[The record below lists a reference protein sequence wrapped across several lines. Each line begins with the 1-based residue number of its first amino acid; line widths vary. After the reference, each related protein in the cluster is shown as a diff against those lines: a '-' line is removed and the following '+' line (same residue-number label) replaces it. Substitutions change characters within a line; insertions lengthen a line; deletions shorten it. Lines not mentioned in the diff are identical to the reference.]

1 MPFSAVALCS
11 MPAMLVALV
20 ISIVVSAF
28 IPGRIAF
35 FALPPLA
42 LLPRFI
48 GHLRARR
55 FSAAAGDA
63 RVWALALSLLTI
75 LVVSLFPARMESRV
89 AHGPAY
95 RDEMF
100 RWIETGV
107 GKEGN
112 IREFLPEHLLHLS
125 VLLVLSFATGGIA
138 ALYLGGFL
146 LGYMNFYVANLIAAS
161 QVPAV
166 SALVGWPVWSVC
178 RVTGFVLAAVAVAAP
193 VYGCFRAAGAD
204 LAAGRRLLAA
214 GLSLAIADIVLKYF
228 LAETWRGLLRHGL
241 TG

>member
-1 MPFSAVALCS
+1 MIAAL
-11 MPAMLVALV
+11 LVAIAIAALL
-20 ISIVVSAF
+20 
-28 IPGRIAF
+28 PGRIAF

-48 GHLRARR
+48 AHVRAGRHG
-55 FSAAAGDA
+55 AAARDA
-63 RVWALALSLLTI
+63 LVWALALSILTI
-75 LVVSLFPARMESRV
+75 LVVLVFPERMESRV

-95 RDEMF
+95 RDETF

-112 IREFLPEHLLHLS
+112 IREFLPEHLLHLC

-146 LGYMNFYVANLIAAS
+146 LGYMNFYVASLIAVSNA
-161 QVPAV
+161 PAL

-178 RVTGFVLAAVAVAAP
+178 RVTGFVLAAVAVARPA
-193 VYGCFRAAGAD
+193 YRRFRSAGAD
-204 LAAGRRLLAA
+204 LATGRRFLAA
-214 GLSLAIADIVLKYF
+214 GLGLAVVDILLKHF
-228 LAETWRGLLRHGL
+228 LAETWRGFLRHGL